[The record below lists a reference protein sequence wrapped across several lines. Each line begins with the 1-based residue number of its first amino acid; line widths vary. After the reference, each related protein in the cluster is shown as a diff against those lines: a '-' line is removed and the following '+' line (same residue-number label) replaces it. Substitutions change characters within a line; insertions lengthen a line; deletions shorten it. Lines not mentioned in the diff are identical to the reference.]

1 MPFFD
6 SGVLDRN
13 IKFTSASPQLFI
25 VGILLYSS
33 TGIVVNE
40 VDSISA
46 ANFVAELILKDF
58 IGNSDKFAYTYKYKF
73 SIHSN
78 FIMNRMT

>member
-46 ANFVAELILKDF
+46 ANFVAELI
-58 IGNSDKFAYTYKYKF
+58 
-73 SIHSN
+73 
-78 FIMNRMT
+78 